1 LSVSAEPTP
10 QDERIRIQVAFESGQ
25 SIGALVEPE
34 TADAL
39 ARAMAG
45 EDRTF
50 DLETED
56 GIYVLSLAKVVYV
69 RRSSR
74 ETQIGFGLAS

>member
-1 LSVSAEPTP
+1 VSAEAP
-10 QDERIRIQVAFESGQ
+10 QNEKIRIQIAFEGGQ
-25 SIGALVEPE
+25 NVGALVSPD
-34 TADAL
+34 TADEL

-45 EDRTF
+45 EQRTF

-56 GIYVLSLAKVVYV
+56 GTYVLSLAKVVYV

-74 ETQIGFGLAS
+74 ETHIGFGLTA